1 MQEYAIHDNREN
13 ILSYISNNP
22 GNHMRRI
29 SRDLSISLSTLRYHL
44 LKLEKNGSISSQ
56 KQDNFKIYF
65 ASGKLKPEEKAL
77 AQLLQQQRFRDIVL
91 VLIDSPGSTF
101 SQISEKLSMSP
112 STASKYINVLEDRNI
127 IFHEREGR
135 KKRYRIKDEQSV
147 ISFLKTY
154 KNFMTSMS
162 YEIRNPMNAIVG
174 MASLLLED
182 DITEKQREFVETI
195 RISADAL
202 MSIVNEVLGFS
213 TMELEKAELEI
224 ETFSLRECI
233 EDALQS
239 VAEKAAT
246 KCLDI
251 AYEIDR
257 GSPDVIIGDLKKLRQ
272 ILIQLLCN
280 AIKFTYKG
288 NIIVSV
294 SSKQDESLYELN
306 FSIKDTGIGIPVDKL
321 EDLWNANRY
330 LRDPNRKEKKVA
342 AKGLFLCREL
352 VELMSGKIWAE
363 STPGIGSTFHFAIR
377 TKNIPHI
384 SPLSGVQLSLEE
396 KQLLIVHA
404 NKDIGKIIEDQAMQ
418 WGMLPLTCF
427 NGQEAIDLL
436 SGNRKFHVALLD
448 ICLPGEG
455 GLSLGEEIHKTN
467 TSLPLVALAF
477 SGQRIDSGIYKS
489 VLIKPIKQVDLF
501 KVLRDSLAE
510 RSIAKASE
518 ENMVRAGSTVLVAED
533 NISNQKVVVSM
544 LKRLGYSAE
553 AVFTGREALEALEN
567 GNYSFVIMDVRM
579 PEMDGLEATR
589 MIREKL
595 KSDIKI
601 IAVTAYAL
609 KGDRERCLEAG
620 MDDYLSKPVRIEDLK
635 LMLKKHNLL

>member
-1 MQEYAIHDNREN
+1 
-13 ILSYISNNP
+13 
-22 GNHMRRI
+22 MRKI

-101 SQISEKLSMSP
+101 SQIAEKLSMSP

-127 IFHEREGR
+127 IFHERQGR
-135 KKRYRIKDEQSV
+135 KKRYRIKDEKSV

-154 KNFMTSMS
+154 KNFMASMS

-233 EDALQS
+233 EDALEF
-239 VAEKAAT
+239 VAEKADA
-246 KCLDI
+246 KCLDT

-280 AIKFTYKG
+280 AIKFTNKG
-288 NIIVSV
+288 DVIVSV
-294 SSKQDESLYELN
+294 SSKQDESLYELI
-306 FSIKDTGIGIPVDKL
+306 FSIKDSGIGIPVD
-321 EDLWNANRY
+321 DLKGIWNANRY
-330 LRDPNRKEKKVA
+330 LFDKDRKEGKVA
-342 AKGLFLCREL
+342 VKGLSLCREL

-363 STPGIGSTFHFAIR
+363 STLGIGSTFYFTIK
-377 TKNIPHI
+377 TKHIPHI
-384 SPLSGVQLSLEE
+384 SPLSDVQLPLEG
-396 KQLLIVHA
+396 KRLLIVHA
-404 NKDIGKIIEDQAMQ
+404 NKTIGKIIEEQAMQ

-427 NGQEAIDLL
+427 DGREAINLL
-436 SGNRKFHVALLD
+436 GGSKNFNVALLD
-448 ICLPGEG
+448 VCIPGEG

-477 SGQRIDSGIYKS
+477 SRQRINSDIYEN
-489 VLIKPIKQVDLF
+489 VLIKPIKQADLF

-510 RSIAKASE
+510 RSTAKAS

-533 NISNQKVVVSM
+533 NVSNQNVVVSM
-544 LKRLGYSAE
+544 LKRLGYSAQ

-579 PEMDGLEATR
+579 PEIDGLEATR